1 MSSLKPRHC
10 AQTIAENCFAEQRRS
25 SCLAGTQGALQRC
38 CRQLENGD
46 NTLHKLTLSR
56 FNDRVYRVLADQ
68 NEHVGNLKFI
78 NGVWKFKAI
87 GYEKDGAVIPGG
99 GPLTDRHNTT
109 FGALDEALLNAKL
122 APDLRNN
129 RSTLERT

>member
-1 MSSLKPRHC
+1 MH
-10 AQTIAENCFAEQRRS
+10 Q
-25 SCLAGTQGALQRC
+25 
-38 CRQLENGD
+38 
-46 NTLHKLTLSR
+46 LTLSR
-56 FNDRVYRVLADQ
+56 FNDRVYCVLADQ
-68 NEHVGNLKFI
+68 DEHVGNLKFI

-129 RSTLERT
+129 RSTLERY